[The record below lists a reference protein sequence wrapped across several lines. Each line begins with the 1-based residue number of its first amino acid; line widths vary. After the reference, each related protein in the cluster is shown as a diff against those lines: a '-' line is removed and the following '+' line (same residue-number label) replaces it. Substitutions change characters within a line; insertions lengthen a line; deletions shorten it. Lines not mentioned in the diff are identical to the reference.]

1 MHSLPGRSTSP
12 AGTLGGVTRT
22 VDMKRPASLGL
33 GMALG
38 LGAGWL
44 YAALTRVPTVAA
56 GPTPSAVAQRIDEA
70 HPEAS
75 PETPSERPQPR
86 RAPVSDPPAVVLATP
101 PTAAPGPLPVSAT
114 APRFAEAS
122 LRARFVEAF
131 EEVETEGRIARV
143 DCAELPCIVFGELPE
158 ADDLENLV
166 SSDAFS
172 PYGRDGL
179 VQHQSEEAEDRYLF
193 AVAVFEPPTDA
204 RERAQVE
211 ARLQARIR
219 MGGSFRGR

>member
-1 MHSLPGRSTSP
+1 MPSLPGRWAAP

-70 HPEAS
+70 S
-75 PETPSERPQPR
+75 PETQPETPPSRGV
-86 RAPVSDPPAVVLATP
+86 PVSAPPAVVLATP
-101 PTAAPGPLPVSAT
+101 PTAAPGPSPVSAV

-131 EEVETEGRIARV
+131 EEVDTEGRIARV

-172 PYGRDGL
+172 AYGRDGL

-204 RERAQVE
+204 RERARVE